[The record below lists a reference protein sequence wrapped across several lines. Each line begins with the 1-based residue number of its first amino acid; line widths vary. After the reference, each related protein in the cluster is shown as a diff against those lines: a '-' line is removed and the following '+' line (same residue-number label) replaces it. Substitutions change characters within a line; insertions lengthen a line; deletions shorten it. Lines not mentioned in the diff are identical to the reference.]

1 MNRIFKVVWSK
12 SRQAY
17 IVVSEYAKSRGG
29 KTKLVAAVL
38 AFVMGMS
45 AGTSVVSAL
54 TSDEQKIVEEVMK
67 QVEANYVKKG
77 TGNGTA
83 VDNDMVKPGENPVKA
98 NAEQY
103 GAVAIGRNAHA
114 VQYRTVAIGAGANAM
129 IDGGIAVLGNAL
141 QKDGISFGRDSY
153 ARSDAAIAIGRDTQ
167 SGFNSI
173 TIGRMA
179 RAAYSRPGNIGNPG
193 AKVNYPLGGDDPDN
207 LVFNK
212 NAVAIGTNALAGAS
226 NI

>member
-38 AFVMGMS
+38 AVIMGTAVQAPVWAANDS
-45 AGTSVVSAL
+45 ATLDPA
-54 TSDEQKIVEEVMK
+54 TQKIVEEVMK

-114 VQYRTVAIGAGANAM
+114 VQYRTVAIGAGAYAN
-129 IDGGIAVLGNAL
+129 IDGGIAILGNTL
-141 QKDGISFGRDSY
+141 QNDGISFGRD
-153 ARSDAAIAIGRDTQ
+153 
-167 SGFNSI
+167 
-173 TIGRMA
+173 
-179 RAAYSRPGNIGNPG
+179 
-193 AKVNYPLGGDDPDN
+193 
-207 LVFNK
+207 
-212 NAVAIGTNALAGAS
+212 
-226 NI
+226 